1 MSNAPQLRDDVLA
14 ERQQRAEA
22 TGEPLFSAELSIYR
36 TGNSVCVAIPAAARE
51 IHDIDAGD
59 SQRVEVHRAGIWIP
73 ADE

>member
-1 MSNAPQLRDDVLA
+1 
-14 ERQQRAEA
+14 
-22 TGEPLFSAELSIYR
+22 
-36 TGNSVCVAIPAAARE
+36 VAIPAAARE